1 MRLLNTVVSG
11 SDASSDDSPRKLL
24 PRMDTELFNDNDEE
38 CIEYV
43 RDFKAKVVVVF
54 KQIEQKYGKSQ
65 LNRDYEFPRRNLKGF
80 GSSQISLDSERSL
93 ESLNGVTFYLLDS
106 QNDKRPFNPVERLA
120 ASIKVLGKL
129 SINELRHQFR

>member
-11 SDASSDDSPRKLL
+11 SDGSSDDSPRKLL

-54 KQIEQKYGKSQ
+54 K
-65 LNRDYEFPRRNLKGF
+65 
-80 GSSQISLDSERSL
+80 
-93 ESLNGVTFYLLDS
+93 
-106 QNDKRPFNPVERLA
+106 
-120 ASIKVLGKL
+120 
-129 SINELRHQFR
+129 